1 MAFKILAED
10 IDTFNFI
17 KEALDNLHPNISK
30 QIKIAAKNGRLIEC
44 DFINEEQDSSSI
56 GIYVPKEVKN
66 VGLCEG
72 KVYIETEEFYFSFR
86 LNFEQNFHLT
96 FI

>member
-44 DFINEEQDSSSI
+44 DFLNEEDCKEFVEYGHYILIEKQINIDI
-56 GIYVPKEVKN
+56 QEDIYTYCYIHPKFYL
-66 VGLCEG
+66 VGNL
-72 KVYIETEEFYFSFR
+72 
-86 LNFEQNFHLT
+86 
-96 FI
+96 